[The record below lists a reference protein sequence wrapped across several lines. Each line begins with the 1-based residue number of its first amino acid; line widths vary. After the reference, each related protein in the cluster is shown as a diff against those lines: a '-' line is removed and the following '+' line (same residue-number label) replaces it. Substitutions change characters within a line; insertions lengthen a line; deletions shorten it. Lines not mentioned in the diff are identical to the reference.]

1 MLSELFNTFHLTA
14 QVYNNAQF
22 CGNWKVESHSLD
34 QTCFHMVTVGR
45 CHMHISGQA
54 HVDILELGDLVV
66 FPRELDHSLVPFPE
80 DLDTSGPMQMIKSDE
95 AKPGTALLCG
105 ALLFEHTGFNHI
117 LDSLPKVF
125 IIKAAQASW
134 IAPLLFQIR
143 QEMLHPSLGSDSII
157 NRLSELLFIYALRH
171 QLSQSDNHGFLNL
184 YVHPTLAPAIKA
196 IKRKPAHPW
205 SLESLAK
212 ECAMSRTKFSQ
223 LFKKVSGITVNDY
236 LTWWRMQ
243 LAYDYLMQGI
253 MVNIVAEKVGYQSEA
268 AFSRVFKKAFG
279 VSPGKVKVVR
289 G

>member
-54 HVDILELGDLVV
+54 HADILELGDLVV
-66 FPRELDHSLVPFPE
+66 FPRELEHSLVPFPE
-80 DLDTSGPMQMIKSDE
+80 DLDSSGPMQMIKSDE

-105 ALLFEHTGFNHI
+105 ALLFEHKGFNHI
-117 LDSLPKVF
+117 LDALPSVF
-125 IIKAAQASW
+125 IIKARQASW
-134 IAPLLFQIR
+134 IAPLLMQIR
-143 QEMLHPSLGSDSII
+143 QEMLHPNLGSDSII

-171 QLSQSDNHGFLNL
+171 QLSNNDDHGFLNL

-196 IKRKPAHPW
+196 IKKAPSHAW
-205 SLESLAK
+205 SLETLAK

-243 LAYDYLMQGI
+243 LAYDYLMQGL

-279 VSPGKVKVVR
+279 VSPGKVKVI